1 MAELSSARS
10 SSGDLASS
18 PWLIRVFDRVPLS
31 LPVMGV
37 SIALAHFLSITMLAL
52 GFSWAVGGDFLY
64 WGEFQR
70 GGAGPIVRWD
80 LYTDIVKASM
90 VGYMMAAGYYGL
102 REAGRDLECL
112 RPALSC
118 DEAEFD
124 GMLNYL
130 RRVTRRPLYF
140 GTALALVWSFFVPL
154 MGSHS
159 GAPTLGSAR
168 MSFHQ
173 IKEFLLVFFIFRTV
187 ILELNSAFFF
197 AAVARRFARIE
208 LLDLEQV
215 APFLRRALRGVLVLV
230 LFSAIL
236 SLLVILDTNPSNS
249 ITGLAWIVLSAVA
262 VFLIPLVPL
271 RRRIDAAK
279 RAELAR
285 VRAALRLEYEAKIAG
300 DEGWAPRAD
309 LIVYEQ
315 RVEQVSTWAL
325 NTPTV
330 VRFALYVSLGI
341 GSWLGAALVERGL
354 GSLLGP

>member
-1 MAELSSARS
+1 
-10 SSGDLASS
+10 
-18 PWLIRVFDRVPLS
+18 
-31 LPVMGV
+31 
-37 SIALAHFLSITMLAL
+37 
-52 GFSWAVGGDFLY
+52 
-64 WGEFQR
+64 
-70 GGAGPIVRWD
+70 
-80 LYTDIVKASM
+80 
-90 VGYMMAAGYYGL
+90 
-102 REAGRDLECL
+102 
-112 RPALSC
+112 
-118 DEAEFD
+118 
-124 GMLNYL
+124 
-130 RRVTRRPLYF
+130 
-140 GTALALVWSFFVPL
+140 
-154 MGSHS
+154 
-159 GAPTLGSAR
+159 

-236 SLLVILDTNPSNS
+236 SLLVILDDNPSNS